1 MSNRYLG
8 IASDGQLPKLG
19 AALINAGLL
28 KTGDDFTCSYDVI
41 SGRAQVMGMEIPA
54 RAVTK
59 GIPAVIEF
67 MQNARAEIAL
77 ALRLANLK
85 ADPVPIASANAR
97 EDMFEREDRLY
108 REARINLGNSATSFD
123 LRCEVEEMMAKQEAI
138 EPPPAVYGAATIDQ
152 WGQPR
157 IGDWIRTFRGKKFH
171 PLDIK
176 PEDIDIDDIA
186 HALSLVNRFTG
197 HTQTAYSVAE
207 HSVRVMWCV
216 QDLVVSVFAV
226 RSGRE
231 LWRFMLEA
239 LLHDASEA
247 YLADIARPIK
257 MLPEME
263 PYRKLEKGVEKA
275 ISAKYG
281 LPFPM
286 SPIVKRA
293 DEILLCTEARDLM
306 TLGTLDW
313 ILREAPLSG
322 TINPWSADLAEHR
335 FHQEYRL
342 LMDRLDLKV

>member
-1 MSNRYLG
+1 MSTSQSCRCHDQVFSLATQGLSQLALNG
-8 IASDGQLPKLG
+8 IVAGM
-19 AALINAGLL
+19 INAGLIRE
-28 KTGDDFTCSYDVI
+28 GDSADV
-41 SGRAQVMGMEIPA
+41 SFDMAKQAVVVGEIEVPKRIVLA
-54 RAVTK
+54 
-59 GIPAVIEF
+59 GIPKIIEF
-67 MQNARAEIAL
+67 LQGTRAEIAL
-77 ALRLANLK
+77 ARRLADLK
-85 ADPVPIASANAR
+85 
-97 EDMFEREDRLY
+97 
-108 REARINLGNSATSFD
+108 T
-123 LRCEVEEMMAKQEAI
+123 

-157 IGDWIRTFRGKKFH
+157 IGDWIRTFRGIKFH

-207 HSVRVMWCV
+207 HSVRVMLCV
-216 QDLVVSVFAV
+216 QDLATDEIHYVPTTSAADSQ
-226 RSGRE
+226 RKIW
-231 LWRFMLEA
+231 LLMLEA

-275 ISAKYG
+275 IAAKYG

-286 SPIVKRA
+286 SKIVKRA

-313 ILREAPLSG
+313 ILREAPLTE
-322 TINPWSADLAEHR
+322 TIKPWSADLAEYR